1 MPFSRPSLSELRTQT
16 ATDINAALPGVDAL
30 LRYSNLGI
38 LGEVLAALANGHY
51 GYIDWIALNSV
62 PFTATGEFLEGWAAL
77 KGVFRKPA
85 VSSAGVATFPATAG
99 AVIPSGTVVNRS
111 DGVSYFSTAAAIGV
125 AGLVAVPIAAVDGGT
140 GANAVVDTAVTL
152 SIGISGVTASGK
164 ITTAVTGG
172 ADIEID
178 ADLRS
183 RMLSAYAT
191 PPQGGTITD
200 YPAYA
205 LAVPGVTRAWVAP
218 SVMGPGTLVIL
229 FMMDVVRADNGG
241 FPQGTNGCSVYESRD
256 TAATGDQLTV
266 ANAVFPKQSVTA
278 LVYAVAPSKNEL
290 TFTIAGLSTAS
301 ADTKAAIAAAIR
313 SALVVNAV
321 PGGLTNVAPIE
332 SAIDGVPGSAGFV
345 LTNIAASAGTV
356 TNGGIGNIVSNVGAL
371 PNLVGVVFA

>member
-1 MPFSRPSLSELRTQT
+1 MPFQRPSLSELRTQA

-38 LGEVLAALANGHY
+38 LGEVLAAMTSGHY

-85 VSSAGVATFPATAG
+85 VSASGAAFFVATAG
-99 AVIPSGTVVNRS
+99 TIVPAGTIINRS
-111 DGVSYFSTAAAIGV
+111 DGVSYFSTAEAVAAGAGV
-125 AGLVAVPIAAVDGGT
+125 TVLITAVDGGA
-140 GANAVVDTAVTL
+140 GANAAIGTAMTL
-152 SIGISGVTASGK
+152 SIGISGVAAYGTLSA
-164 ITTAVTGG
+164 AVGGG
-172 ADIEID
+172 ADIELD

-183 RMLSAYAT
+183 RMLAAYAT

-218 SVMGPGTLVIL
+218 SAMGPGTLVIL
-229 FMMDVVRADNGG
+229 FMMDIAQAEHGG
-241 FPQGTNGCSVYESRD
+241 FPQGADGCSSYETRD

-278 LVYAVAPSKNEL
+278 LVYAVAPVPNAL
-290 TFTIAGLSTAS
+290 TITISGLAGAN
-301 ADTKAAIAAAIR
+301 DVTKATIAAAVR
-313 SALVVNAV
+313 AALVVNAV
-321 PGGLTNVAPIE
+321 PGGLTNVSTIE
-332 SAIDGVPGSAGFV
+332 GAIAAVPGTAGFV
-345 LTNIAASAGTV
+345 LTSIAATAGTV
-356 TNGGIGNIVSNVGAL
+356 SDGGIGNILSNVGAL
-371 PNLVGVVFA
+371 PTLAAIVYA

>member
-1 MPFSRPSLSELRTQT
+1 MPFPRPSLSDLRTQA

-85 VSSAGVATFPATAG
+85 VSASGSATFPASIG
-99 AVIPSGTVVNRS
+99 AVIPAGTVVNRS
-111 DGVSYFSTAAAIGV
+111 DGVSYFSTAAAVG
-125 AGLVAVPIAAVDGGT
+125 AGGSVIVPIAAIDGGA
-140 GANAVVDTAVTL
+140 GSNAAADTAVTL

-164 ITTAVTGG
+164 ISVPLTGG
-172 ADIEID
+172 TDIELD

-205 LAVPGVTRAWVAP
+205 LAVPGVTRAWVVP
-218 SVMGPGTLVIL
+218 SAMGPGTLVVM
-229 FMMDVVRADNGG
+229 FMMDVAQAANGG
-241 FPQGTNGCSVYESRD
+241 FPQGTNGCSTYETRD
-256 TAATGDQLTV
+256 TAATGDPLLV
-266 ANAVFPKQSVTA
+266 ANAIFPKQSVTA
-278 LVYAVAPSKNEL
+278 LVYAVAPIKNLITVTISGL
-290 TFTIAGLSTAS
+290 TGAS
-301 ADTKAAIAAAIR
+301 ADTKAAIADAIR
-313 SALVVNAV
+313 GALLINAV

-332 SAIDGVPGSAGFV
+332 SAINAVPGTAGFV

-356 TNGGIGNIVSNVGAL
+356 TNGGIGNIMSNVGTL
-371 PNLVGVVFA
+371 PTLADVIFV